1 MCMIC
6 RAVKGEPVKA
16 HGRKPWALG
25 EAFLQFHIFTL
36 FSGGGRSVECL
47 GFHPGVS
54 TNLQVLGCIGEPEDP
69 STFLEA
75 PNLR

>member
-25 EAFLQFHIFTL
+25 EAFLQFHIS
-36 FSGGGRSVECL
+36 SGGGRSVECL
-47 GFHPGVS
+47 DFHPGVS
-54 TNLQVLGCIGEPEDP
+54 TNLQVLGCIGEQSSEDP
-69 STFLEA
+69 RAFLEA
-75 PNLR
+75 PNPR